1 MHIYSVVHNMHI
13 NKNSLWVDEMRRGAG
28 HGVSL
33 KLRHAFTSAI
43 LLSLI
48 WQLIVECESAAPNCS
63 PSELPISVE
72 PTPDGSL
79 EDALRALDHVLGNC
93 TVRLY
98 LLSGVHVI
106 SSGVAVSKTKKRGPL
121 EPPEQH
127 GSPRGEMR
135 R

>member
-63 PSELPISVE
+63 PSEQPILVE
-72 PTPDGSL
+72 PTLAGSL
-79 EDALRALDHVLGNC
+79 EDTLRGLDHLGNC

-98 LLSGVHVI
+98 VPALRGARHLLR
-106 SSGVAVSKTKKRGPL
+106 RG
-121 EPPEQH
+121 
-127 GSPRGEMR
+127 GE
-135 R
+135 